1 MNDKELKKFA
11 ARIAAQLFIMYEEL
25 SDAWAEST
33 DEDGSLFTA
42 GAQAHLYGR
51 VTAPAGRSY
60 IDQSKSEYNITLPG
74 GVAPGHE
81 LDRQLRD
88 TLEQIEREKR
98 ARQRAS
104 MSHD

>member
-1 MNDKELKKFA
+1 H
-11 ARIAAQLFIMYEEL
+11 Q
-25 SDAWAEST
+25 
-33 DEDGSLFTA
+33 
-42 GAQAHLYGR
+42 
-51 VTAPAGRSY
+51 
-60 IDQSKSEYNITLPG
+60 
-74 GVAPGHE
+74 